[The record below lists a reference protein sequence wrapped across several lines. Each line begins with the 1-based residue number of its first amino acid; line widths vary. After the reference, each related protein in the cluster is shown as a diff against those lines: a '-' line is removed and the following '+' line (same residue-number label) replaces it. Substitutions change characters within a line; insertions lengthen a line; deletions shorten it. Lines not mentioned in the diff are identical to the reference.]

1 VLKDDFLIGDNMPEK
16 MPPGLASR
24 VAVSIVV
31 GVAWLVFLIIFLAF
45 YANNFN
51 VYQNIAIFLASVLV
65 VGAILGP
72 MWVYWGIKVVPRYA
86 EKWGRGPASRRKRK
100 R

>member
-1 VLKDDFLIGDNMPEK
+1 MIGDNMPKK

-45 YANNFN
+45 YADRFS
-51 VYQNIAIFLASVLV
+51 VYQNLAIFLVSVLV

-72 MWVYWGIKVVPRYA
+72 MWVYWGIKIAPRYA
-86 EKWGRGPASRRKRK
+86 ERWERGPSRRKRRK
-100 R
+100 

>member
-1 VLKDDFLIGDNMPEK
+1 MPEK

-24 VAVSIVV
+24 IAVSVVV
-31 GVAWLVFLIIFLAF
+31 GVAWLVFLVIFFAF
-45 YANNFN
+45 YADRFS
-51 VYQNIAIFLASVLV
+51 VYQNLAIFIVSVLV

-72 MWVYWGIKVVPRYA
+72 MWVYWGIKVGPRYA
-86 EKWGRGPASRRKRK
+86 ERWERRFEREHVRKKRK